1 MKLGFHI
8 NDYDWDGG
16 AGRIGP
22 TLAVIGFVPQ
32 VDRITPLEILGREV
46 IPAIAD
52 L

>member
-22 TLAVIGFVPQ
+22 TLAVIGFVP
-32 VDRITPLEILGREV
+32 RWTALRRSKSSGAR
-46 IPAIAD
+46 
-52 L
+52 